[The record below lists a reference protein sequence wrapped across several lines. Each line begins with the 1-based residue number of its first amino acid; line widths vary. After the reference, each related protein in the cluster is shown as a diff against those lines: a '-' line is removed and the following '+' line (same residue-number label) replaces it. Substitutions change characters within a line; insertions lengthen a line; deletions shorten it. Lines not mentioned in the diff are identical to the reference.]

1 MLTGLTI
8 RNIAL
13 IEHQEVVFEPGFTV
27 LTGETGS
34 GKSILLDA
42 LDAVT
47 GGGQPQRLLRDG
59 CERGVIEVCFRWSEG
74 LRAWCRAQELDAD
87 GDEEL
92 VLSRELRCQEGRYSS
107 RSRLNGVV
115 LNRSLMAEL
124 RPQLLDLTGQG
135 QTHQLARAGQQRRW
149 LDRFGG
155 SSLLAC
161 LEPVRLA
168 QQQWRRD
175 AQALEQA
182 RLEQESLQQDWE
194 AREQQLHAL
203 DAAALDDPQERQL
216 LEQEQDRLCHGVRLQ
231 QGCQDLQWRLQEGAE
246 GVPSVLDH
254 LAACEQ
260 ELAAMTALDPGLE
273 PLQQSWVEAH
283 GMLQGLARELDRY
296 AAALEADPDHL
307 AALQE
312 RIAQLKTL
320 ERRYGLDLAALLER
334 RDALRLELQPGGAD
348 AALEALEQAE
358 QASRERRDAACAA
371 LSRER
376 QRSAK
381 ALEQELM
388 QALRPMALPA
398 VRFEVALQPCDPAED
413 GAEVVQFL
421 FSANPG
427 QPLAPLR
434 EVASGGEMSRFL
446 LALKTCLAEA
456 EPHSTLLFDEI
467 DTGVSGRVSAAMAE
481 LLQRLARHRQVFCVT
496 HQPVVAAAADQ
507 HLLVRKQVQQGQTVT
522 EVLPLRTLK
531 ERERELAE
539 LAGGDSGEVRE
550 YVASLLQRK
559 AA

>member
-260 ELAAMTALDPGLE
+260 ELAAMAALDPGLE
-273 PLQQSWVEAH
+273 PLQQSWMEAH

-320 ERRYGLDLAALLER
+320 ERLYGLDLAALLER

-371 LSRER
+371 LSLER
-376 QRSAK
+376 QRAAK

>member
-175 AQALEQA
+175 AHALEQA

-273 PLQQSWVEAH
+273 PLQQSWMEAH

-358 QASRERRDAACAA
+358 QASRERRDVACAA

-376 QRSAK
+376 QRAAK